1 MRLCMSVAILAQL
14 RLTPAMYCA
23 TCNRTW
29 VALCWAC
36 GADEDEEE
44 QHAEQ
49 QEVEQREV
57 DDLLSKSKDC
67 GLQRSAEEAAAY
79 KVRPA
84 GITLYNRF
92 AYLSDDAES
101 DEDTSAPQGDSA
113 KTQAKATGPGPWGT
127 GTCTRISA
135 LFAQVPWPWP
145 LALAPGPGPGPG
157 LALALALALAS
168 ALAIRGRS
176 GR

>member
-1 MRLCMSVAILAQL
+1 MSVAILAQL

-57 DDLLSKSKDC
+57 DDLLSKSKAC

-113 KTQAKATGPGPWGT
+113 KTQAKATDILWSRPST
-127 GTCTRISA
+127 AMDNSINQKS
-135 LFAQVPWPWP
+135 
-145 LALAPGPGPGPG
+145 
-157 LALALALALAS
+157 
-168 ALAIRGRS
+168 
-176 GR
+176 